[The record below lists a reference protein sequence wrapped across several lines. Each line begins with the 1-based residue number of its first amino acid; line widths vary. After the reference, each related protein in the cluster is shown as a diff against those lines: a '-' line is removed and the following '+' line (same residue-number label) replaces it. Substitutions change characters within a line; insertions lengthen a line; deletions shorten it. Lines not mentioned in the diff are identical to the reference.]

1 MSIFSWN
8 FSVQDSDSIW
18 KPCALACS
26 QASQFYTVIPQ
37 HMANVSLLPV
47 TAAAAAW
54 HGGVSAEPKM
64 SCLAVAEDSHHRP
77 RKSFNSN
84 IFLV

>member
-37 HMANVSLLPV
+37 HMANVSLLLV

-54 HGGVSAEPKM
+54 HGGVSAEPKI
-64 SCLAVAEDSHHRP
+64 SWLAEDSHRRP
-77 RKSFNSN
+77 RKSFNRN
-84 IFLV
+84 IFVV